1 MMSHWISSMLLI
13 FIVQWLAQ
21 FFTTQLESK
30 FMFQAH
36 SILAT
41 DTGVNLLE
49 LQLRIAT
56 PEVKNTFDLVYKH

>member
-1 MMSHWISSMLLI
+1 MMSHWISTMLLI

-21 FFTTQLESK
+21 FFSTQLESK

-41 DTGVNLLE
+41 DTVNVLE
-49 LQLRIAT
+49 LQLQIAT
-56 PEVKNTFDLVYKH
+56 PEVKNTFDLIYKH

>member
-41 DTGVNLLE
+41 DTVNVLE
-49 LQLRIAT
+49 LQLQIAT
-56 PEVKNTFDLVYKH
+56 PEVKNTFDLIYKH

>member
-1 MMSHWISSMLLI
+1 MMSHWISTMLLI

-41 DTGVNLLE
+41 DTVNVLE
-49 LQLRIAT
+49 LQLQIAT
-56 PEVKNTFDLVYKH
+56 PEVKNTFDLIYKH